1 MIFFYT
7 YHTNFVKIKRRKVCK
22 GNILLESSVG
32 LLLTH
37 ENEYE
42 RFLKVSEYTRDVCV
56 WGGGWRGVSERERIG
71 KTTWH
76 IPYLYSKMLYV
87 PTCAMLTMPKKCCY
101 RVSVQKLTEPNFLC
115 PK

>member
-7 YHTNFVKIKRRKVCK
+7 YHTNFVKIQRKKVCK

-37 ENEYE
+37 ENEM
-42 RFLKVSEYTRDVCV
+42 FLKVSEYTLDVC
-56 WGGGWRGVSERERIG
+56 GGVERERKRERMG

-76 IPYLYSKMLYV
+76 IPYL
-87 PTCAMLTMPKKCCY
+87 
-101 RVSVQKLTEPNFLC
+101 
-115 PK
+115 